1 MKLTR
6 WNSFDNQLP
15 TINDI
20 FNDFFSSHGNRV
32 LSEQTLPGINIKEDD
47 KEYTIEVGIP
57 GMKKEDCNLDIHD
70 GYLTLSAES
79 TKNTKDYSRCEY
91 NYTSFSRTMALP
103 SDVNE
108 DNIKAKYENGELII
122 TLPKTPEEKTN
133 SKTITI
139 D

>member
-32 LSEQTLPGINIKEDD
+32 LSEQTLPGINIKEND

-57 GMKKEDCNLDIHD
+57 GIKKEDCNLDIHD

-108 DNIKAKYENGELII
+108 DDIKAKYKNGELII
-122 TLPKTPEEKTN
+122 SLPKTPEEKTN

>member
-20 FNDFFSSHGNRV
+20 FNDFFGSHGNRV

-70 GYLTLSAES
+70 GYLILSAES
-79 TKNTKDYSRCEY
+79 TKNTEDYSRCEY

-108 DNIKAKYENGELII
+108 DEIKAKYENGELII
-122 TLPKTPEEKTN
+122 TLPRTLEEKTN